1 MSSKETHGV
10 SWVFGHSEVVPSTKN
25 SDFCVRLSHLP
36 SLFSF
41 FLRHLWSERS
51 IQNKFQQKSSIL
63 PTYYPPV
70 KHGLLGNPPFS
81 SMFFPVQMY
90 ILFGDFPRSPPC
102 LITGRQP
109 LKHLSYYLHPIK
121 LYEWKT
127 WKNIPLNQ
135 HDVPLSHDISCHSCW
150 LLSWC

>member
-41 FLRHLWSERS
+41 FCAIYDQSGVSKTNSNKSLPFYPLTTLRSNMACWEIRHLV
-51 IQNKFQQKSSIL
+51 
-63 PTYYPPV
+63 PC
-70 KHGLLGNPPFS
+70 
-81 SMFFPVQMY
+81 FFPVQMY